1 MDKLMITRL
10 FEEDKIINN
19 NEFAIKNKIKFFAKQ
34 FNILMNNITDLNQI
48 YYNLIDKYGDKEKF
62 NDEEIQIELLDF
74 INS

>member
-1 MDKLMITRL
+1 MITRL